1 MDDAETL
8 ARFKAE
14 LKAPFLF
21 IPDPEGKIVKA
32 FDVKTPVVSF
42 AKRYTF
48 VIGEDRKIL
57 KVESGGDAINPE
69 GAIAACP
76 LRKPASKAAPTPAP
90 DEAQKAPPDEKK

>member
-1 MDDAETL
+1 MDDSETL

-21 IPDPEGKIVKA
+21 IPDPEGDIVGK

-57 KVESGGDAINPE
+57 KVESGSDAINPE
-69 GAIAACP
+69 GAIVACP
-76 LRKPASKAAPTPAP
+76 IRRPATKAPASASDGGTATPE
-90 DEAQKAPPDEKK
+90 DKK

>member
-14 LKAPFLF
+14 LKAPFAF
-21 IPDPEGKIVKA
+21 IPDPEGHLVKL
-32 FDVKTPVVSF
+32 FDVKTPVVAF

-69 GAIAACP
+69 GAVAACP
-76 LRKPASKAAPTPAP
+76 IRRPANKAAPAP
-90 DEAQKAPPDEKK
+90 EAPKAPPADTKK

>member
-1 MDDAETL
+1 MDDSETL

-14 LKAPFLF
+14 LKAPFAF
-21 IPDPEGKIVKA
+21 IPDPEGKIVGA

-48 VIGEDRKIL
+48 VIGEDRKIQ

-76 LRKPASKAAPTPAP
+76 IRRPANKAAPAP
-90 DEAQKAPPDEKK
+90 EAPKVAPPSDAKK

>member
-1 MDDAETL
+1 MDDSETL

-14 LKAPFLF
+14 LKAPFAF
-21 IPDPEGKIVKA
+21 IPDPEGKIVNA

-48 VIGEDRKIL
+48 VIGEDRKIA

-69 GAIAACP
+69 GAVAACP
-76 LRKPASKAAPTPAP
+76 IRRPAP
-90 DEAQKAPPDEKK
+90 KAPPSDDAKK